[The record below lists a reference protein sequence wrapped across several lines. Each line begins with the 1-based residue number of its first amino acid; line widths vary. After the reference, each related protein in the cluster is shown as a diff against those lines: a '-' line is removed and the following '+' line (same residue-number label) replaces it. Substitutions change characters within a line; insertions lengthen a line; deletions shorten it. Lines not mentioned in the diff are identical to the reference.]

1 MKKSFS
7 ILEIILV
14 ITLISFLY
22 TAFFPKIKINNL
34 NELANKISL
43 YITYVRYKALID
55 NKYDLDDTLWHKQ
68 RWTIKFF
75 NCRESVGGIYYVI
88 YTDRNQSGHPSAQDS
103 LRDPLTNKKIY
114 SFNTCDENDINS
126 KYVLLTKEYEIKDV
140 NISCND
146 TSTLGQLSFG
156 SDGKIYSRLSAFDNE
171 SEEYEIEEPCRIE
184 FISKANEKKEIII
197 YPYTGY
203 NKQD

>member
-75 NCRESVGGIYYVI
+75 NCRESVGGIYYLLQNLKKVI
-88 YTDRNQSGHPSAQDS
+88 
-103 LRDPLTNKKIY
+103 K
-114 SFNTCDENDINS
+114 
-126 KYVLLTKEYEIKDV
+126 
-140 NISCND
+140 
-146 TSTLGQLSFG
+146 
-156 SDGKIYSRLSAFDNE
+156 
-171 SEEYEIEEPCRIE
+171 
-184 FISKANEKKEIII
+184 
-197 YPYTGY
+197 
-203 NKQD
+203 